1 MVQNFDIGD
10 QVRIDG
16 EDGVHVIK
24 EIAVKRLP
32 IGWHAIVVM
41 EDGKIGLV
49 DSSGYTDLER
59 V

>member
-1 MVQNFDIGD
+1 MIQNFEIGD
-10 QVRIDG
+10 RVRIDG
-16 EDGVHVIK
+16 MDGVHTIR
-24 EIAVKRLP
+24 EIRASKTP

-49 DSSGYTDLER
+49 DSSGYTDLEK

>member
-1 MVQNFDIGD
+1 MVQNFEIGD
-10 QVRIDG
+10 CVRIDG

-24 EIAVKRLP
+24 EIQAHERP

>member
-1 MVQNFDIGD
+1 MMQDFRIGD
-10 QVRIDG
+10 KVRIDG

-24 EIAVKRLP
+24 EIQAHERP

-41 EDGKIGLV
+41 EDGKIALV
-49 DSSGYTDLER
+49 DSSGFTDMER